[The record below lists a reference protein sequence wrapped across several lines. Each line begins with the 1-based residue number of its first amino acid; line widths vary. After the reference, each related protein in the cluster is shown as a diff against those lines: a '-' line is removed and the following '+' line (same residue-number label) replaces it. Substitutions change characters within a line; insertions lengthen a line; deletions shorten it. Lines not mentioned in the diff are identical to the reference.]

1 MSRSIYLEHEFINQR
16 WLEAV
21 VGECRTCLKPLTLCV
36 MCNPTHS
43 CIYLK
48 NCIMKQLAILALLL
62 FTIFAANSQ
71 TKNFIDQPYIEVS
84 GSADTLVTPN
94 EIYVRIILSEKDSR
108 DRVSIEELELK
119 MVAALKGLSLDT
131 EKDLT
136 TSDMT
141 SNFKTYLLKSKD
153 VIKTKIY
160 TLKVAD
166 AVTASKV
173 FMKLEEIGISNTS
186 IERVD
191 HSDLNNLKNKMRTKA
206 ILDAKDRAIALA
218 KPLNQTVGLAINII
232 DTDNNISQQLQ
243 GRVAGIQIRGISSI
257 QNDGYM
263 DLPKIEF
270 EKIKVTAGINAKFI
284 LK

>member
-1 MSRSIYLEHEFINQR
+1 
-16 WLEAV
+16 
-21 VGECRTCLKPLTLCV
+21 
-36 MCNPTHS
+36 
-43 CIYLK
+43 
-48 NCIMKQLAILALLL
+48 MKRVTILALIM
-62 FTIFAANSQ
+62 FSIISANSQ

-94 EIYVRIILSEKDSR
+94 EIYIRILLSEKDTR
-108 DRVSIEELELK
+108 DRVSIEELEQK
-119 MVAALKGLSLDT
+119 MVAALKVLGLDI

-141 SNFKTYLLKSKD
+141 SNFKFYLLKSKD

-160 TLKVAD
+160 TLKVTD

-191 HSDLNNLKNKMRTKA
+191 HSDLDNLKNKMRAQA
-206 ILDAKDRAIALA
+206 ILDAKRSAIALTQ
-218 KPLNQTVGLAINII
+218 PLNQTIGAAINIV
-232 DTDNNISQQLQ
+232 DTDNNLSQQLQ
-243 GRVAGIQIRGISSI
+243 GRVAGIQIRGISSF
-257 QNDGYM
+257 NDKYEN
-263 DLPKIEF
+263 LPKIEF
-270 EKIKVTAGINAKFI
+270 EKIKVTANINAKFV

>member
-1 MSRSIYLEHEFINQR
+1 MHLYQKLRMKR
-16 WLEAV
+16 
-21 VGECRTCLKPLTLCV
+21 LT
-36 MCNPTHS
+36 
-43 CIYLK
+43 
-48 NCIMKQLAILALLL
+48 ILAFLL
-62 FTIFAANSQ
+62 FSILFANSQ

-94 EIYVRIILSEKDSR
+94 EIYVRIILSEKDTR

-119 MVAALKGLSLDT
+119 MIAALKGLGLDT

-160 TLKVAD
+160 TLKVTD
-166 AVTASKV
+166 AVTASKI

-191 HSDLNNLKNKMRTKA
+191 HSDLSNLKNKMRTKA
-206 ILDAKDRAIALA
+206 ILDAKDRAAALV

-232 DTDNNISQQLQ
+232 DVDNNLSQQLQ
-243 GRVAGIQIRGISSI
+243 GRVTGIQIRGISSI

>member
-1 MSRSIYLEHEFINQR
+1 
-16 WLEAV
+16 
-21 VGECRTCLKPLTLCV
+21 
-36 MCNPTHS
+36 
-43 CIYLK
+43 
-48 NCIMKQLAILALLL
+48 MKQLTILALLL
-62 FTIFAANSQ
+62 FSIHLANSQ

-94 EIYVRIILSEKDSR
+94 EIYIRIILSEKDTR
-108 DRVSIEELELK
+108 DRVSIEELEQK
-119 MVAALKGLSLDT
+119 MVAILKDLGQEM

-136 TSDMT
+136 TSDIT
-141 SNFKTYLLKSKD
+141 SNFKFYLLKSKD

-160 TLKVAD
+160 TLKVTD

-173 FMKLEEIGISNTS
+173 FVKLEEAGISNTS

-191 HSDLNNLKNKMRTKA
+191 HSDLDNLKNKMRTKA
-206 ILDAKDRAIALA
+206 ILDAKERAIALT
-218 KPLNQTVGLAINII
+218 KPLNQTIGLAINIV

-243 GRVAGIQIRGISSI
+243 GRVAGIQIRGIRANQS
-257 QNDGYM
+257 DGYM

>member
-1 MSRSIYLEHEFINQR
+1 MKRLTILSLMLFII
-16 WLEAV
+16 
-21 VGECRTCLKPLTLCV
+21 
-36 MCNPTHS
+36 HS
-43 CIYLK
+43 
-48 NCIMKQLAILALLL
+48 
-62 FTIFAANSQ
+62 ANSQ

-84 GSADTLVTPN
+84 GNADTLVTSN
-94 EIYVRIILSEKDSR
+94 EIYIRIILSEKDTR
-108 DRVSIEELELK
+108 DRVSIEELEQKLF
-119 MVAALKGLSLDT
+119 AELKGLGLDT

-136 TSDMT
+136 TADMI

-160 TLKVAD
+160 TLKVRN

-186 IERVD
+186 IERVN

-206 ILDAKDRAIALA
+206 ILDAKERAVALT
-218 KPLNQTVGLAINII
+218 KPLNQTVGPAINII

-243 GRVAGIQIRGISSI
+243 GRVAGIRIRGVASI
-257 QNDGYM
+257 QNGYQT
-263 DLPKIEF
+263 LPKIEF
-270 EKIKVTAGINAKFI
+270 EEIRVTAGINAKFI

>member
-1 MSRSIYLEHEFINQR
+1 
-16 WLEAV
+16 
-21 VGECRTCLKPLTLCV
+21 
-36 MCNPTHS
+36 
-43 CIYLK
+43 
-48 NCIMKQLAILALLL
+48 
-62 FTIFAANSQ
+62 
-71 TKNFIDQPYIEVS
+71 
-84 GSADTLVTPN
+84 
-94 EIYVRIILSEKDSR
+94 
-108 DRVSIEELELK
+108 
-119 MVAALKGLSLDT
+119 LDT

-160 TLKVAD
+160 TLKVTD
-166 AVTASKV
+166 AVIASKV

-191 HSDLNNLKNKMRTKA
+191 YSDLNNLKNKMRTKA
-206 ILDAKDRAIALA
+206 ILDAKERAVALT
-218 KPLNQTVGLAINII
+218 KPLNQTVGSAINIV

-257 QNDGYM
+257 QSDGYM